1 MLPRLGAAA
10 VLLCAAILARAQGD
24 DRNVQNLLAAL
35 INGTEATLV
44 TPLSTGERQVTSF
57 QSAGRMSAIDA
68 MAAINRARAELQALG
83 EPQPTAEEIARMLA
97 GGPIELPGGRVEAEG
112 MLTASGQPAVIRS
125 QIVAAGTPL
134 PGGAYSSATGAY
146 SSAAGGTAAPS
157 AARQQA
163 IQQLLAVGIAYPSE
177 DQIRATL
184 VGGTVMTANGP
195 YLMPGILTN
204 RGTAY

>member
-10 VLLCAAILARAQGD
+10 LLVCAAVVARAQSD

-44 TPLSTGERQVTSF
+44 TPLITGEVQVTSF
-57 QSAGRMSAIDA
+57 QSANRMSAIDA
-68 MAAINRARAELQALG
+68 MAAINRARAQLQALG
-83 EPQPTAEEIARMLA
+83 EPQPTADEIARMLA
-97 GGPIELPGGRVEAEG
+97 GGPIELPGGLVEAQG

-134 PGGAYSSATGAY
+134 PRGAQA
-146 SSAAGGTAAPS
+146 SAAGGTAPPS

-163 IQQLLAVGIAYPSE
+163 ILQLLAVGIVNPSE
-177 DQIRATL
+177 DQIRTAL
-184 VGGTVMTANGP
+184 VGGTVNTVNGP
-195 YLMPGILTN
+195 YLMPGIL
-204 RGTAY
+204 R